1 MDRGP
6 VPSRLNTARP
16 AMARPHMARPHM
28 EREAN
33 YLAVGTFILLVLG
46 MGIAFVLWYT
56 DANDGREYNTYE
68 IQFAGSVS
76 GLDRGSPVRYLGVD
90 VGRVRRLAID
100 TVNASRVNVVVEVD
114 DAAPITSA
122 TRASLKYQGVTGL
135 LYIELREAV
144 GVAKTASLR
153 KGERYPM
160 IESVA
165 SDFDVLIESLPELM
179 GRATAILER
188 AGRVLSDDNL
198 ESLSATLKNIKETT
212 SGLPQTAKNVSA
224 LITEMQATVVEVRG
238 AAEGLR
244 AITTDSQ
251 PQIHDTLTKMTT
263 IATNLEQASARI
275 DSFTKKSET
284 QLGNFT
290 EQGLFELQRLMRE
303 TRSAAR
309 EFRDLSRSLK
319 ENPSQILYEPPVSGV
334 EIAK

>member
-1 MDRGP
+1 
-6 VPSRLNTARP
+6 
-16 AMARPHMARPHM
+16 M

-33 YLAVGTFILLVLG
+33 YLAVGSFILLVLG

-56 DANDGREYNTYE
+56 DANDGRAYGMYE
-68 IQFAGSVS
+68 IRFAGSVS
-76 GLDRGSPVRYLGVD
+76 GLDRGSPVRFLGVD

-100 TVNASRVNVVVEVD
+100 PQDPSRVEVVVEVD
-114 DAAPITSA
+114 ESAPISSA

-135 LYIELREAV
+135 LYIELREAADI
-144 GVAKTASLR
+144 AKTASLR
-153 KGERYPM
+153 AGRRFPV

-165 SDFDVLIESLPELM
+165 SDFDVLIESLPEMM
-179 GRATAILER
+179 GRATALLER

-198 ESLSATLKNIKETT
+198 ESLSTTLKNMRETT
-212 SGLPQTAKNVSA
+212 AGLPATAKNVST
-224 LITEMQATVVEVRG
+224 LIQQMQATMIEVRG

-244 AITTDSQ
+244 AITTESRPEIQ
-251 PQIHDTLTKMTT
+251 TALARMAT
-263 IATNLEQASARI
+263 IAQNLENASARI
-275 DSFTKKSET
+275 DRFTQQSET
-284 QLGNFT
+284 QLGNFS

-319 ENPSQILYEPPVSGV
+319 ENPSQILYEPPASGI